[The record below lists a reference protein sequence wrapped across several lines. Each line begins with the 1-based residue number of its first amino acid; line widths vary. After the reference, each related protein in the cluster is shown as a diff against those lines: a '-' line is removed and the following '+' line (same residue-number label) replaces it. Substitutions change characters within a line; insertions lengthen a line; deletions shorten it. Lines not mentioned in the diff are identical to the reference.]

1 MAPPAT
7 SKPGRSLIALVVLLI
22 GSAVW
27 AFWPGTDSSV
37 RLGLDLQGGTQVI
50 MVPEPVVEG
59 AEITEE
65 QLAQSVE
72 IIRAR
77 VDGLGVAEAEVTTQG
92 SGDSAAIVVSVPG
105 VGQDRVVELVQ
116 RTALLNFRPVWNV
129 LSPFP
134 ADPAAEEGAGADPA
148 ADAATDAED
157 TTVDEAAASGTATN
171 DAAVAETAAESPAES
186 TEADSADQAG
196 ARSAEI
202 VQAAEY
208 SPEFQ
213 VEVDALN
220 CLDPVNLAGGTPD
233 NPEQWLGA
241 CDQSG
246 AQKYV
251 MEPAFI
257 QGVNV
262 TDANAQLT
270 QQGIGWVVTLE
281 FDSEGAG
288 ALADASTELSAL
300 PECGTGAT
308 PCNAFAIVLD
318 GVVVSAPRFNEPII
332 GGQAQIEGDFNAQ
345 EARDLA
351 NVLKYGALPVT
362 LEVVDV
368 TTVSATVGGDQ
379 LRAGIIAGLVGLG
392 VVSLYL
398 LLYYRLLGLV
408 AVASLA
414 VAAALLYLSVVIFS
428 KTIGLTLT
436 LAGVAGAIVAVGITA
451 DSFIV
456 YFERMRDELRAGRT
470 LRQACDSGWIPARR
484 TLLAADFVTLLAA
497 VVLYFLSVG
506 SVRGFA
512 FILGLTTVIDLIM
525 AFWFTHPIVV
535 LLGRTK
541 LMQSGSKL
549 TGLDPDRI
557 GGHSAI
563 ESLAGR
569 SARKRRD
576 DYRDRKKAESDEPDP
591 AGASADSENAEVR
604 S

>member
-1 MAPPAT
+1 VAPPAT

-22 GSAVW
+22 GGIVW
-27 AFWPGTDSSV
+27 AFWPGSDSSV

-50 MVPEPVVEG
+50 LVPQPVVEG
-59 AEITEE
+59 TEITEE
-65 QLAQSVE
+65 QLAQTVE

-92 SGDSAAIVVSVPG
+92 SGNSAAIVVAVPG

-134 ADPAAEEGAGADPA
+134 IDAAADPAAEGDSTADGDSA
-148 ADAATDAED
+148 NESSGDTTSED
-157 TTVDEAAASGTATN
+157 TAANATAQ
-171 DAAVAETAAESPAES
+171 
-186 TEADSADQAG
+186 DSADQG
-196 ARSAEI
+196 GVQSAEI
-202 VQAAEY
+202 VQSPENT
-208 SPEFQ
+208 PEFQ
-213 VEVDALN
+213 AEVDALS
-220 CLDPVNLAGGTPD
+220 CIDPVNLAGGTPD
-233 NPEQWLGA
+233 NPVEWLGA
-241 CDQSG
+241 CDQTG

-257 QGVNV
+257 EGVSV

-288 ALADASTELSAL
+288 ALADASTRLSAL

-362 LEVVDV
+362 LEVVDI
-368 TTVSATVGGDQ
+368 TSVSATVGGDQ
-379 LRAGIIAGLVGLG
+379 LRAGIIAGLIGLAL
-392 VVSLYL
+392 VSIYL
-398 LLYYRLLGLV
+398 LLYYRVLGLV
-408 AVASLA
+408 AVLSLG
-414 VAAALLYLSVVIFS
+414 VAGALLYLFVVIFS

-456 YFERMRDELRAGRT
+456 YFERMRDELRDGRS
-470 LRQACDSGWIPARR
+470 LRQACDSGWVRARR

-497 VVLYFLSVG
+497 VVLYFLSIG

-512 FILGLTTVIDLIM
+512 FILGLTTVIDLII
-525 AFWFTHPIVV
+525 AFWFTHPVVV
-535 LLGRTK
+535 LMGRRK
-541 LMQSGSKL
+541 FMQGGSKWS
-549 TGLDPDRI
+549 GLDPERL

-569 SARKRRD
+569 SRRKRRD
-576 DYRDRKKAESDEPDP
+576 DYRNRAKDAEGIGDDAGQSEPQD
-591 AGASADSENAEVR
+591 ADDSTEVR

>member
-7 SKPGRSLIALVVLLI
+7 SKPGRSLIALIVLLI
-22 GSAVW
+22 GGVVW

-50 MVPEPVVEG
+50 LVPQPVVEG
-59 AEITEE
+59 TEITDE
-65 QLAQSVE
+65 QLAQTVE

-92 SGDSAAIVVSVPG
+92 SGNSAAIVVSVPG
-105 VGQDRVVELVQ
+105 LGQDRVVELVQ

-129 LSPFP
+129 LSPFSIDP
-134 ADPAAEEGAGADPA
+134 AD
-148 ADAATDAED
+148 ADAAE
-157 TTVDEAAASGTATN
+157 G
-171 DAAVAETAAESPAES
+171 DAAEGDAAETEESAD
-186 TEADSADQAG
+186 DSASDGEAQ
-196 ARSAEI
+196 SAEI
-202 VQAAEY
+202 VQAPDY

-213 VEVDALN
+213 AEVDALD

-233 NPEQWLGA
+233 DPTEWLGA

-246 AQKYV
+246 GQKYV

-257 QGVNV
+257 EGVSV

-288 ALADASTELSAL
+288 ALAEASTELSAL
-300 PECGTGAT
+300 PECGSGAT

-318 GVVVSAPRFNEPII
+318 GVVVSAPRFNEPIL
-332 GGQAQIEGDFNAQ
+332 GGQAQIEGDFNVE

-362 LEVVDV
+362 LDVVDI
-368 TTVSATVGGDQ
+368 TSVSATVGGDQ
-379 LRAGIIAGLVGLG
+379 LRAGIIAGLIGLAL
-392 VVSLYL
+392 VSIYL
-398 LLYYRLLGLV
+398 LLYYRVLGLV

-414 VAAALLYLSVVIFS
+414 VAGGLLYLFVVIFS

-456 YFERMRDELRAGRT
+456 YFERMRDELRDGRS
-470 LRQACDSGWIPARR
+470 LRQACDSGWVRARR
-484 TLLAADFVTLLAA
+484 TLMAADFVTLLAA
-497 VVLYFLSVG
+497 VVLYFLSIG

-512 FILGLTTVIDLIM
+512 FILGLTTVIDLII
-525 AFWFTHPIVV
+525 AFWFTHPVVV
-535 LLGRTK
+535 LMGRRK
-541 LMQSGSKL
+541 FMQGGSKWS
-549 TGLDPDRI
+549 GLDPERL
-557 GGHSAI
+557 GGHSALDT
-563 ESLAGR
+563 LAGQSR
-569 SARKRRD
+569 RKRRD
-576 DYRDRKKAESDEPDP
+576 DYQSSTADDAMADEAPADDSADP
-591 AGASADSENAEVR
+591 AADDTTEVR

>member
-1 MAPPAT
+1 M
-7 SKPGRSLIALVVLLI
+7 VVLLV

-59 AEITEE
+59 EQITEE

-129 LSPFP
+129 FNPFP
-134 ADPAAEEGAGADPA
+134 TDAAAQEGANGETPA
-148 ADAATDAED
+148 PDATADAATDPATEPAEPEAGA
-157 TTVDEAAASGTATN
+157 EAAAGE
-171 DAAVAETAAESPAES
+171 ET
-186 TEADSADQAG
+186 TEAADQGG
-196 ARSAEI
+196 ARTAEI
-202 VQAAEY
+202 VQADEY
-208 SPEFQ
+208 SSEFQ
-213 VEVDALN
+213 AEVDALN
-220 CLDPVNLAGGTPD
+220 CLDPVNLAGGNPD

-270 QQGIGWVVTLE
+270 QQGIGWVVTLD

-288 ALADASTELSAL
+288 ALADASTTLSAL

-368 TTVSATVGGDQ
+368 TSVSATVGGDQ
-379 LRAGIIAGLVGLG
+379 LRAGIIAGLIGLG

-414 VAAALLYLSVVIFS
+414 VAAAILYLSVVIFS

-456 YFERMRDELRAGRT
+456 YFERMRDELREGRT
-470 LRQACDSGWIPARR
+470 LRQACDSGWVRARR

-525 AFWFTHPIVV
+525 AFWFTHPVVV
-535 LLGRTK
+535 LIGRTK
-541 LMQSGSKL
+541 FMQSGSKL

-557 GGHSAI
+557 GGRSAI
-563 ESLAGR
+563 DSLAGR

-576 DYRDRKKAESDEPDP
+576 DYRERTTQQSGE
-591 AGASADSENAEVR
+591 DSETADANAAGEDAEVR

>member
-7 SKPGRSLIALVVLLI
+7 SKPGRSLIALLVLLI
-22 GSAVW
+22 GGAVW

-50 MVPEPVVEG
+50 LVPQPVVEG
-59 AEITEE
+59 TEITDE
-65 QLAQSVE
+65 QLAQTVE

-92 SGDSAAIVVSVPG
+92 SGNSAAIVVSVPG
-105 VGQDRVVELVQ
+105 LGQDRVVELVQ

-134 ADPAAEEGAGADPA
+134 IDPADANA
-148 ADAATDAED
+148 ADGD
-157 TTVDEAAASGTATN
+157 
-171 DAAVAETAAESPAES
+171 AAESSDES
-186 TEADSADQAG
+186 ASDGG
-196 ARSAEI
+196 AQSAEI
-202 VQAAEY
+202 VQAPDY

-213 VEVDALN
+213 AEVDALD
-220 CLDPVNLAGGTPD
+220 CIDPVNLAGGTPD
-233 NPEQWLGA
+233 NPTEWLGA
-241 CDQSG
+241 CDQTG
-246 AQKYV
+246 GQKYV

-257 QGVNV
+257 EGVSV

-288 ALADASTELSAL
+288 ALAEASTELSAL
-300 PECGTGAT
+300 PECGSGAT

-318 GVVVSAPRFNEPII
+318 GVVVSAPRFNEPIL
-332 GGQAQIEGDFNAQ
+332 GGQAQIEGDFNAE

-362 LEVVDV
+362 LDVVDI
-368 TTVSATVGGDQ
+368 TSVSATVGGDQ
-379 LRAGIIAGLVGLG
+379 LRAGIIAGLIGLTL
-392 VVSLYL
+392 VSIYL
-398 LLYYRLLGLV
+398 LLYYRVLGLV
-408 AVASLA
+408 AVMSLA
-414 VAAALLYLSVVIFS
+414 VAGGLLYLFVVIFS

-456 YFERMRDELRAGRT
+456 YFERMRDELRDGRS
-470 LRQACDSGWIPARR
+470 LRQACDSGWVRARR

-497 VVLYFLSVG
+497 VVLYFLSIG

-512 FILGLTTVIDLIM
+512 FILGLTTVIDLII
-525 AFWFTHPIVV
+525 AFWFTHPVVV
-535 LLGRTK
+535 LMGRRK
-541 LMQSGSKL
+541 FMQGGSKWS
-549 TGLDPDRI
+549 GLDPERL
-557 GGHSAI
+557 GGHSALDT
-563 ESLAGR
+563 LAGQSR
-569 SARKRRD
+569 RKRRD
-576 DYRDRKKAESDEPDP
+576 EYQSSTADDAAGDDSIDET
-591 AGASADSENAEVR
+591 AGDTTEVR

>member
-1 MAPPAT
+1 MA
-7 SKPGRSLIALVVLLI
+7 VLLI
-22 GSAVW
+22 GSAAW

-59 AEITEE
+59 EQITEE

-129 LSPFP
+129 LNPFP
-134 ADPAAEEGAGADPA
+134 TDAAAQEGANGETLAPGAT
-148 ADAATDAED
+148 ADAATDPATAPAEPEAGA
-157 TTVDEAAASGTATN
+157 EAAAGE
-171 DAAVAETAAESPAES
+171 ETAE
-186 TEADSADQAG
+186 SADQGG
-196 ARSAEI
+196 ARTAEI

-213 VEVDALN
+213 AEVDALN
-220 CLDPVNLAGGTPD
+220 CLDPVNLAGGSPD

-270 QQGIGWVVTLE
+270 QQGVGWVVTLD

-288 ALADASTELSAL
+288 ALADASTTLSAL

-368 TTVSATVGGDQ
+368 TSVSATVGGDQ
-379 LRAGIIAGLVGLG
+379 LRAGIIAGLIGLG

-456 YFERMRDELRAGRT
+456 YFERMRDELREGRT
-470 LRQACDSGWIPARR
+470 LRQACDSGWIRARR

-535 LLGRTK
+535 LIGRTK
-541 LMQSGSKL
+541 FMQSGSKL

-557 GGHSAI
+557 GGRSAI
-563 ESLAGR
+563 DSLAGR

-576 DYRDRKKAESDEPDP
+576 DYRARKAQESSEDSVAADAKA
-591 AGASADSENAEVR
+591 AGEDAEVR

>member
-1 MAPPAT
+1 VAPPPT
-7 SKPGRSLIALVVLLI
+7 SKPGRLLIALVVLLI
-22 GSAVW
+22 GGIAW

-50 MVPEPVVEG
+50 MIPQPVVEG

-92 SGDSAAIVVSVPG
+92 SGAGAAIVVAVPG
-105 VGQDRVVELVQ
+105 VGQDRVVDLVQ
-116 RTALLNFRPVWNV
+116 RTALLNFRPVWNI
-129 LSPFP
+129 LSPLP
-134 ADPAAEEGAGADPA
+134 SQPVDDVDADPADDADASDTDASNTDPADAEGSGAEETDTQATDSQTQDPTTEDGADQ
-148 ADAATDAED
+148 
-157 TTVDEAAASGTATN
+157 G
-171 DAAVAETAAESPAES
+171 
-186 TEADSADQAG
+186 G
-196 ARSAEI
+196 AQSAEI
-202 VQAAEY
+202 VQAADY
-208 SPEFQ
+208 TPQFQ
-213 VEVDALN
+213 TEVDALD

-241 CDQSG
+241 CDQEGVS
-246 AQKYV
+246 KYV

-281 FDSEGAG
+281 FDSEGAS

-351 NVLKYGALPVT
+351 NVLKYGALPLT

-368 TTVSATVGGDQ
+368 TSVSATVGGDQ
-379 LRAGIIAGLVGLG
+379 LRAGIIAGLIGLT

-408 AVASLA
+408 AVLSLA
-414 VAAALLYLSVVIFS
+414 VAGGLLYLFVVIFS

-456 YFERMRDELRAGRT
+456 YFERIRDELRDGRS
-470 LRQACDSGWIPARR
+470 LRQACDSGWVRARR

-497 VVLYFLSVG
+497 VVLYFLSIG

-512 FILGLTTVIDLIM
+512 FILGLTTVIDLII
-525 AFWFTHPIVV
+525 AFWFTHPVVV
-535 LLGRTK
+535 LLGRMRF
-541 LMQSGSKL
+541 MQGGSKWS
-549 TGLDPDRI
+549 GLDPERL

-563 ESLAGR
+563 ENLSGR
-569 SARKRRD
+569 SRRKRRD
-576 DYRDRKKAESDEPDP
+576 DYRDQKAQFGESSTEAP
-591 AGASADSENAEVR
+591 EEVR

>member
-7 SKPGRSLIALVVLLI
+7 SKPGRSLIALIVLLI
-22 GSAVW
+22 GGVVW

-50 MVPEPVVEG
+50 LVPQPVVEG
-59 AEITEE
+59 TEITDE
-65 QLAQSVE
+65 QLAQTVE

-92 SGDSAAIVVSVPG
+92 SGNSAAIVVSVPG
-105 VGQDRVVELVQ
+105 LGQDRVVELVQ

-134 ADPAAEEGAGADPA
+134 IDPAD
-148 ADAATDAED
+148 ADAAD
-157 TTVDEAAASGTATN
+157 G
-171 DAAVAETAAESPAES
+171 DAAETEESAD
-186 TEADSADQAG
+186 DSASDSAG
-196 ARSAEI
+196 DGGAQSAEI
-202 VQAAEY
+202 VQAPDY

-213 VEVDALN
+213 AEVDALD
-220 CLDPVNLAGGTPD
+220 CIDPVNLAGGTPD
-233 NPEQWLGA
+233 DPTEWLGA

-246 AQKYV
+246 GQKYV

-257 QGVNV
+257 EGVSV

-288 ALADASTELSAL
+288 ALAEASTELSAL
-300 PECGTGAT
+300 PECGSGAT

-318 GVVVSAPRFNEPII
+318 GVVVSAPRFNEPIL
-332 GGQAQIEGDFNAQ
+332 GGQAQIEGDFNVE

-362 LEVVDV
+362 LDVVDI
-368 TTVSATVGGDQ
+368 TSVSATVGGDQ
-379 LRAGIIAGLVGLG
+379 LRAGITAGLIGLAL
-392 VVSLYL
+392 VSIYL
-398 LLYYRLLGLV
+398 LLYYRVLGLV
-408 AVASLA
+408 AVMSLA
-414 VAAALLYLSVVIFS
+414 VAGGLLYLFVVIFS

-456 YFERMRDELRAGRT
+456 YFERMRDELRDGRS
-470 LRQACDSGWIPARR
+470 LRQACDSGWVRARR

-497 VVLYFLSVG
+497 VVLYFLSIG

-512 FILGLTTVIDLIM
+512 FILGLTTVIDLII
-525 AFWFTHPIVV
+525 AFWFTHPVVV
-535 LLGRTK
+535 LMGRRK
-541 LMQSGSKL
+541 FMQGGSKWS
-549 TGLDPDRI
+549 GLDPERL
-557 GGHSAI
+557 GGHSALDT
-563 ESLAGR
+563 LAGQSR
-569 SARKRRD
+569 RKRRD
-576 DYRDRKKAESDEPDP
+576 DYQSSTADDAAGNAADDAAGDTAGDTASDTT
-591 AGASADSENAEVR
+591 EVR

>member
-7 SKPGRSLIALVVLLI
+7 SKPGRSLIALIVLLI
-22 GSAVW
+22 GGVVW

-50 MVPEPVVEG
+50 LVPQPVVEG
-59 AEITEE
+59 TEITDE
-65 QLAQSVE
+65 QLAQTVE

-92 SGDSAAIVVSVPG
+92 SGNSAAIVVSVPG
-105 VGQDRVVELVQ
+105 LGQDRVVELVQ

-134 ADPAAEEGAGADPA
+134 IDPAD
-148 ADAATDAED
+148 ADAAD
-157 TTVDEAAASGTATN
+157 G
-171 DAAVAETAAESPAES
+171 DAAEGDAAESEES
-186 TEADSADQAG
+186 ADDSASDGG
-196 ARSAEI
+196 AQSAEI
-202 VQAAEY
+202 VQAPDY

-213 VEVDALN
+213 AEVDALD
-220 CLDPVNLAGGTPD
+220 CLDSVNLAGGTPD
-233 NPEQWLGA
+233 DPTEWLGA

-246 AQKYV
+246 GQKYV

-257 QGVNV
+257 EGVSV

-288 ALADASTELSAL
+288 ALAEASTELSAL
-300 PECGTGAT
+300 PECGSGAT

-318 GVVVSAPRFNEPII
+318 GVVVSAPRFNEPIL
-332 GGQAQIEGDFNAQ
+332 GGQAQIEGDFNVE

-362 LEVVDV
+362 LDVVDI
-368 TTVSATVGGDQ
+368 TSVSATVGGDQ
-379 LRAGIIAGLVGLG
+379 LRAGIIAGLIGLAL
-392 VVSLYL
+392 VSIYL
-398 LLYYRLLGLV
+398 LLYYRVLGLV
-408 AVASLA
+408 AVMSLA
-414 VAAALLYLSVVIFS
+414 VAGGLLYLFVVIFS

-456 YFERMRDELRAGRT
+456 YFERMRDELRDGRS
-470 LRQACDSGWIPARR
+470 LRQACDSGWVRARR

-497 VVLYFLSVG
+497 VVLYFLSIG

-512 FILGLTTVIDLIM
+512 FILGLTTVIDLII
-525 AFWFTHPIVV
+525 AFWFTHPVVV
-535 LLGRTK
+535 LMGRRK
-541 LMQSGSKL
+541 FMQGGSKWS
-549 TGLDPDRI
+549 GLDPERL
-557 GGHSAI
+557 GGHSALDT
-563 ESLAGR
+563 LAGQSR
-569 SARKRRD
+569 RKRRD
-576 DYRDRKKAESDEPDP
+576 DYQNSTADDA
-591 AGASADSENAEVR
+591 AGNAADDTAGDTTEVR

>member
-7 SKPGRSLIALVVLLI
+7 SKPARSLIALVVLLL
-22 GSAVW
+22 GGAVW
-27 AFWPGTDSSV
+27 AFWPGTDSTV

-50 MVPEPVVEG
+50 MVPRPVVEG
-59 AEITEE
+59 AQITDE
-65 QLAQSVE
+65 QLQQSVE

-92 SGDSAAIVVSVPG
+92 SGDSAAIVVAVPG

-116 RTALLNFRPVWNV
+116 RTALLNFRPVWNL
-129 LSPFP
+129 LSPLP
-134 ADPAAEEGAGADPA
+134 ADPTVLEQDAGSQSDASATDTADVPEVSAEE
-148 ADAATDAED
+148 
-157 TTVDEAAASGTATN
+157 VASG
-171 DAAVAETAAESPAES
+171 DGSGV
-186 TEADSADQAG
+186 
-196 ARSAEI
+196 RSAEI
-202 VQAAEY
+202 VQAPEY
-208 SPEFQ
+208 TPEFQ
-213 VEVDALN
+213 TQVDALD
-220 CLDPVNLAGGTPD
+220 CLDPINLAGGTPD

-241 CDQSG
+241 CQQDGQ
-246 AQKYV
+246 AKYV
-251 MEPAFI
+251 MQPAFI

-262 TDANAQLT
+262 TDATAQLT
-270 QQGIGWVVTLE
+270 QQGIGWVVTLD

-300 PECGTGAT
+300 PECGSGAT

-368 TTVSATVGGDQ
+368 TSVSATVGGDQ
-379 LRAGIIAGLVGLG
+379 LQAGIIAGLVGLG

-408 AVASLA
+408 AVMSLA
-414 VAAALLYLSVVIFS
+414 VAAAILYVAVVVFS

-456 YFERMRDELRAGRT
+456 YFERMRDELRDGRT
-470 LRQACDSGWIPARR
+470 LRQACDSGWIRARR

-506 SVRGFA
+506 NVRGFA

-525 AFWFTHPIVV
+525 AFWFTHPVVV

-541 LMQSGSKL
+541 FMQSGSKL
-549 TGLDPDRI
+549 TGLDPDRV
-557 GGHSAI
+557 GGQSAI
-563 ESLAGR
+563 DALAGR
-569 SARKRRD
+569 SSRRRRD
-576 DYRDRKKAESDEPDP
+576 DYLEKKTNHGGQQS
-591 AGASADSENAEVR
+591 AGSEAHPSVEVR

>member
-7 SKPGRSLIALVVLLI
+7 SKPGRLLIALVVLLVGGI
-22 GSAVW
+22 AW

-50 MVPEPVVEG
+50 LVPQPVVEG

-65 QLAQSVE
+65 QLAQTVE

-92 SGDSAAIVVSVPG
+92 SGNGAAIVVAVPG

-116 RTALLNFRPVWNV
+116 RTALLNFRPVWNI
-129 LSPFP
+129 LGPQPIEP
-134 ADPAAEEGAGADPA
+134 ADVADD
-148 ADAATDAED
+148 ADAAA
-157 TTVDEAAASGTATN
+157 G
-171 DAAVAETAAESPAES
+171 
-186 TEADSADQAG
+186 DSADAADSLDAGDSADTASTEGDEGSEDGSATDSGAADQGG

-202 VQAAEY
+202 VQADEY
-208 SPEFQ
+208 TPEFQ
-213 VEVDALN
+213 TRVDELD
-220 CLDPVNLAGGTPD
+220 CLDPVNLAGGSPD

-241 CDQSG
+241 CDQQGFS
-246 AQKYV
+246 KYV

-257 QGVNV
+257 EGVSV

-270 QQGIGWVVTLE
+270 QQGIGWVVSLE

-288 ALADASTELSAL
+288 ALADASTRLSAL

-362 LEVVDV
+362 LEVVDI
-368 TTVSATVGGDQ
+368 TSVSATVGGDQ
-379 LRAGIIAGLVGLG
+379 LRAGIIAGIIGLS
-392 VVSLYL
+392 VVSVYL
-398 LLYYRLLGLV
+398 LLYYRVLGLV
-408 AVASLA
+408 AVLSLG
-414 VAAALLYLSVVIFS
+414 VAAGLLYLFVVIFS

-456 YFERMRDELRAGRT
+456 YFERIRDELRDGRS
-470 LRQACDSGWIPARR
+470 LRQACDSGWVRARR

-497 VVLYFLSVG
+497 VVLYFLSIG

-512 FILGLTTVIDLIM
+512 FILGLTTVIDLII
-525 AFWFTHPIVV
+525 AFWFTHPVVV
-535 LLGRTK
+535 LLGRMK
-541 LMQSGSKL
+541 FMQGRSKWS
-549 TGLDPDRI
+549 GLDPERL
-557 GGHSAI
+557 GAHSAL
-563 ESLAGR
+563 ESISGR
-569 SARKRRD
+569 SRRKRRD
-576 DYRDRKKAESDEPDP
+576 DYRSEKAQFGGTADE
-591 AGASADSENAEVR
+591 SADDLTEEVR
-604 S
+604 T